1 MIVEAPERV
10 STKLILLVD
19 DDPVLLQALPEA
31 LQLRMDGVS
40 IETCDSAGRALQR
53 IAEVDYEAIVT
64 DIKMPGTDG
73 LTLLAQIRALRPDT
87 PTLLIT
93 GHGEHDLAVQALR
106 GGAYDFIQKPIDRE
120 YFVASL
126 IRAMQARQYKRQLDE
141 QQRTL
146 EQRTSDLEQTVR
158 ERTRELQFLADASR
172 ILTASLDS
180 EATLRSIARLAVPR
194 LADMCITSQAES
206 DGQVRR
212 VEVVHAEPSK
222 EQRLRKLLERY
233 PFNAI
238 ASEPT
243 ATVLRT
249 GQSLL
254 VPEISEE
261 WIRGLGEHSEELSV
275 ARMLGSTSLIIVPL
289 VARGRTLG
297 VIAFLTA
304 ESNRQYTRDDLA
316 LAEEL
321 ARRAALAIDNARLY
335 EQERRIAETLQR
347 SLLPQRLP
355 LIPGLAAAARYLA
368 ASPEAVGGD
377 WYDLFPLPRGT
388 VGLVMGDVAGRGV
401 RVAALMAELRSA
413 LRAYAVEGYSP
424 AEVMQRLALLIEPGE
439 MATLVYLIFDP
450 ATQTVRFTN
459 AGHPPPLAV
468 APDGRASY
476 LEGGAPPL
484 GALRMPSYHEQSAQ
498 LWPGTTLLLYTDGL
512 IEVRGASIDDGLA
525 RLHHAVASA
534 PAEDLDELV
543 DRVLGEVTRG
553 RPGGDDVALL
563 ALRAEIPD
571 PARFHVR
578 LPAVPASL
586 PMLRHSLRRWMEAAQ
601 TNDEDAYEILVAC
614 CEACSNV
621 IEHAYGAAD
630 GDLEVRGQMTDQE
643 VEMIVRDWGRWR
655 PPRGLNR
662 GRGLRLIEE
671 LMRHVTVTPRP
682 DGTTVQMRRTR
693 RQVTV

>member
-1 MIVEAPERV
+1 MIVAPERV

-31 LQLRMDGVS
+31 LRLRMEEVNV
-40 IETCDSAGRALQR
+40 ETCDSAERALQR
-53 IAEVDYEAIVT
+53 ITEVDYEAIVT

-73 LTLLAQIRALRPDT
+73 LALLAQIKALRPDT

-126 IRAMQARQYKRQLDE
+126 IRAMQARQYKRQLDD
-141 QQRTL
+141 QQHTL
-146 EQRTSDLEQTVR
+146 ERHASDLERTIQ

-180 EATLRSIARLAVPR
+180 EATLKSIARLAVPR
-194 LADMCITSQAES
+194 LADMCMTFLAES

-212 VEVVHAEPSK
+212 VEVVHSDPAK

-233 PFNAI
+233 PFNAVV
-238 ASEPT
+238 SEPT

-249 GQSLL
+249 GQALL

-261 WIRGLGEHSEELSV
+261 WARGLGPHTEELSV
-275 ARMLGSTSLIIVPL
+275 ARTLGSVSLIIVPL

-316 LAEEL
+316 LVEEL

-355 LIPGLAAAARYLA
+355 PIPGLASAARYLA

-377 WYDLFPLPRGT
+377 WYDLFVLPRGT

-424 AEVMQRLALLIEPGE
+424 AEVVQRLAMLIEPGE

-468 APDGRASY
+468 APDGRAAY

-498 LWPGTTLLLYTDGL
+498 LWPGSTLLLYTDGL

-525 RLHHAVASA
+525 RLHRAAA
-534 PAEDLDELV
+534 ADPNEDLDELV

-553 RPGGDDVALL
+553 RPGGDDIALL

-571 PARFHVR
+571 PTRFHVR
-578 LPAVPASL
+578 LPAVPSSL
-586 PMLRHSLRRWMEAAQ
+586 PMLRHTLRRWMEAAQ

-630 GDLEVRGQMTDQE
+630 GDVEVRGHMTEHE
-643 VEMIVRDWGRWR
+643 VEMTVRDWGRWR
-655 PPRGLNR
+655 PPRGMNR

-682 DGTTVQMRRTR
+682 DGTTVHMQRTR
-693 RQVTV
+693 RQVTT

>member
-19 DDPVLLQALPEA
+19 DDPVLLEALPEA
-31 LQLRMDGVS
+31 LRLRMDGVS
-40 IETCDSAGRALQR
+40 VETCDSAGRALQR

-64 DIKMPGTDG
+64 AIKMPGTDG

-180 EATLRSIARLAVPR
+180 EATLRSIARLALPR
-194 LADMCITSQAES
+194 LADMCITSLAES

-212 VEVVHAEPSK
+212 VEVVHAEPAK

-249 GQSLL
+249 GQALL

-261 WIRGLGEHSEELSV
+261 WIRGLGEHTEELSV
-275 ARMLGSTSLIIVPL
+275 ARTLGSTSLIIVPL

-304 ESNRQYTRDDLA
+304 ESNRRYTRDDLA

-321 ARRAALAIDNARLY
+321 ARRAALAIDNGRLY

-413 LRAYAVEGYSP
+413 LRAYAMEGYSP

-450 ATQTVRFTN
+450 ATQTVR
-459 AGHPPPLAV
+459 
-468 APDGRASY
+468 
-476 LEGGAPPL
+476 
-484 GALRMPSYHEQSAQ
+484 
-498 LWPGTTLLLYTDGL
+498 W
-512 IEVRGASIDDGLA
+512 A
-525 RLHHAVASA
+525 RS
-534 PAEDLDELV
+534 PA
-543 DRVLGEVTRG
+543 
-553 RPGGDDVALL
+553 
-563 ALRAEIPD
+563 
-571 PARFHVR
+571 
-578 LPAVPASL
+578 AVPAGMTSPSSRCARRSL
-586 PMLRHSLRRWMEAAQ
+586 
-601 TNDEDAYEILVAC
+601 
-614 CEACSNV
+614 
-621 IEHAYGAAD
+621 
-630 GDLEVRGQMTDQE
+630 
-643 VEMIVRDWGRWR
+643 
-655 PPRGLNR
+655 
-662 GRGLRLIEE
+662 
-671 LMRHVTVTPRP
+671 TPRDSTSACRLSRRRCRCYGIRCD
-682 DGTTVQMRRTR
+682 DGWRRRRPTMRMPTR
-693 RQVTV
+693 SS

>member
-1 MIVEAPERV
+1 MIVAPERV

-31 LQLRMDGVS
+31 LRVRMEEVNV
-40 IETCDSAGRALQR
+40 ETCDSAERALQR
-53 IAEVDYEAIVT
+53 ITEVDYEAIVT

-73 LTLLAQIRALRPDT
+73 LALLAQIKALRPDT

-141 QQRTL
+141 QHTL
-146 EQRTSDLEQTVR
+146 ERHASDLERTIQ

-180 EATLRSIARLAVPR
+180 EATLKSIARLAVPR
-194 LADMCITSQAES
+194 LADMCMTFLAES

-212 VEVVHAEPSK
+212 VEVVHSDPAK

-233 PFNAI
+233 PFNAVV
-238 ASEPT
+238 SEPT

-249 GQSLL
+249 GQALL

-261 WIRGLGEHSEELSV
+261 WARGLGPHTEELSV
-275 ARMLGSTSLIIVPL
+275 ARTLGSVSLIIVPL

-316 LAEEL
+316 
-321 ARRAALAIDNARLY
+321 
-335 EQERRIAETLQR
+335 
-347 SLLPQRLP
+347 
-355 LIPGLAAAARYLA
+355 
-368 ASPEAVGGD
+368 V
-377 WYDLFPLPRGT
+377 
-388 VGLVMGDVAGRGV
+388 
-401 RVAALMAELRSA
+401 
-413 LRAYAVEGYSP
+413 VEGYSP
-424 AEVMQRLALLIEPGE
+424 AEVVQRLAMLIEPGE

-468 APDGRASY
+468 APDGRAAY

-498 LWPGTTLLLYTDGL
+498 LWPGSTLLLYTDGL

-525 RLHHAVASA
+525 RLHRAAA
-534 PAEDLDELV
+534 ADPNEDLDELV

-553 RPGGDDVALL
+553 RPGGDDIALL

-571 PARFHVR
+571 PTRFHVR
-578 LPAVPASL
+578 LPAVPSSL
-586 PMLRHSLRRWMEAAQ
+586 PMLRHTLRRWMEAAQ

-630 GDLEVRGQMTDQE
+630 GDVEVRGHMTEHE
-643 VEMIVRDWGRWR
+643 VEMTVRDWGRWR
-655 PPRGLNR
+655 PPRGMNR

-682 DGTTVQMRRTR
+682 DGTTVHMQRTR
-693 RQVTV
+693 RQVTT